1 MKIEFPLLSI
11 VSLVVL
17 IFFSFFGETEIYSID
32 IGFKYSSKEIEIA
45 VNPVFAVWIPKYI
58 VNRCGGNAFT
68 YGNVMVLPIEYR
80 GDMYGEYLL
89 AHESNHV
96 EQFYALEWFI
106 YPARLFLDIEP
117 KKGTVQNWRDLT
129 QPDRI
134 MWQSPKGW
142 VDQWSFLNVCH
153 YQ

>member
-11 VSLVVL
+11 ASLVVL

-32 IGFKYSSKEIEIA
+32 IDFKYSSREIEIA

-58 VNRCGGNAFT
+58 VNKCGGNAFA

-96 EQFYALEWFI
+96 EQFYAIGWLL
-106 YPARLFLDIEP
+106 YPAQFFINIEP
-117 KKGTVQNWRDLT
+117 PSGITMNWHD
-129 QPDRI
+129 PAECDRN
-134 MWQSPKGW
+134 MWLPPP
-142 VDQWSFLNVCH
+142 SFVNRWDFITIYGL
-153 YQ
+153 